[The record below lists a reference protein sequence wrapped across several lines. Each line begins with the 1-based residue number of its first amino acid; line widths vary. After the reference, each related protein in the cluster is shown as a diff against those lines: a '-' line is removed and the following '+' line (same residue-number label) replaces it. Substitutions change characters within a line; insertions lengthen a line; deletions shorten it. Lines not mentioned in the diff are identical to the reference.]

1 MITFRDFIK
10 FKESNFNNHG
20 GDRSTMRAAITRS
33 KAKVMKPHMGP
44 MHKAA
49 NKFFKI

>member
-1 MITFRDFIK
+1 MTFKEFIK
-10 FKESNFNNHG
+10 YTEANFNNHG
-20 GDRSTMRAAITRS
+20 GDRSTFRAAITRS

-44 MHKAA
+44 LHKTA

>member
-1 MITFRDFIK
+1 MKFSDFVK
-10 FKESNFNNHG
+10 YKESNFNNHG
-20 GDRSTMRAAITRS
+20 GDRSTFRAAITRS
-33 KAKVMKPHMGP
+33 KAKVMKPHMGL